1 MQNEIQVNEMRL
13 KLLTKLA
20 KTSYNN
26 SCYETYASLA
36 QLVEQQTLNRVIPYY
51 KLIDTTQY
59 LQ

>member
-1 MQNEIQVNEMRL
+1 MTQNEIQVNQMRL

-36 QLVEQQTLNRVIPYY
+36 QLVEQQTLNLMVGGSTP
-51 KLIDTTQY
+51 L
-59 LQ
+59 